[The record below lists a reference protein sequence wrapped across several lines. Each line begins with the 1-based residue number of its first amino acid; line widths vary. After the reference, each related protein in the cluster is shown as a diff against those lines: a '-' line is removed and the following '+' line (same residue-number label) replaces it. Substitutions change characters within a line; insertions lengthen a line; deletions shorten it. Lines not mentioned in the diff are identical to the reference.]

1 MAFNPWNCEFSCV
14 VHLLCFV
21 NVVKSKGK
29 SFAQTEIETE
39 IFLLKKKSDK
49 VLQIGWDPF
58 ILLKLKFFYW
68 KYYK

>member
-29 SFAQTEIETE
+29 SFAETEIETE
-39 IFLLKKKSDK
+39 IFLLRKKWQSFANRVGSVYFVETKFFFLK
-49 VLQIGWDPF
+49 VL
-58 ILLKLKFFYW
+58 
-68 KYYK
+68 